1 MKICKKALFL
11 ALVLLL
17 ALALSACAGGP
28 ARISY
33 EEYMNMTGKE
43 QEEYYNQFPNVE
55 SFFEWYNNAKAEYE
69 ASRPN
74 DGGEG
79 GPDIEVG
86 LLPGLGGTG
95 DIPQHGGGAE

>member
-17 ALALSACAGGP
+17 TLALSACPSGP

-74 DGGEG
+74 DGEG

>member
-33 EEYMNMTGKE
+33 EEYMAMTGK
-43 QEEYYNQFPNVE
+43 QQQEYYNLFPNVE

-69 ASRPN
+69 ASRPS
-74 DGGEG
+74 GGEG
-79 GPDIEVG
+79 GPDVEIG
-86 LLPGLGGTG
+86 LLPGLGGT
-95 DIPQHGGGAE
+95 DAQPEHSGGAE